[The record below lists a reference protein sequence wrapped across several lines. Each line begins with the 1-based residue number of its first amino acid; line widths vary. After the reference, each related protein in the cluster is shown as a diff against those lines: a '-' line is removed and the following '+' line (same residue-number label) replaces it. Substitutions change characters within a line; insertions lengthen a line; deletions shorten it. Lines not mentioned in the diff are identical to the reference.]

1 MNANSAGSPL
11 KRSPSPPCRS
21 TVPAGPRPAALV
33 PVGGLGVVVLRP
45 GHCARSAS
53 SGHPGGDG
61 ARGGLL
67 GHAVVADH
75 RVEAAPGVGVLGGVV
90 GLQRG
95 RDAALVLRGKQ
106 QQDQPMRTQKPLRV
120 VVVGLEEEQL

>member
-1 MNANSAGSPL
+1 MVPLSPRL
-11 KRSPSPPCRS
+11 
-21 TVPAGPRPAALV
+21 AALV
-33 PVGGLGVVVLRP
+33 RVGGLGVVVLRP
-45 GHCARSAS
+45 GHRARTAA

-106 QQDQPMRTQKPLRV
+106 QQDQPMRTQKDEVEADQGPDCCLSRGGAAV
-120 VVVGLEEEQL
+120 DLSP